1 MSKKNGVIIASAIII
16 LTLLG
21 GAGAYLY
28 NKNRILKDRN
38 SKLELINEYLTNN
51 NYTRAEEVL
60 SSLLLNSSDDELI
73 QLASQIKSKE
83 EDYLRNEEL
92 KAKFKESITND
103 IESIYLD
110 NILDEFSQLKDEL
123 LLIDP
128 SNSKIKAIIEGID
141 NQERDLLQ
149 KVQILMNSMF
159 NAKSEEEAD
168 ALKKMIYDLLDESKS
183 DFIRSQVNN
192 AEIIKNEILEQDPNN
207 NLANKLDNRLA
218 VLKKELQTK
227 EEKAAFKKKI
237 DRLLNDTQKLLE
249 DNKFQE
255 AETLRKSILD
265 LDPSNRL
272 AQDLEEKIKEREEE
286 KKLNDKVSN
295 LISMAEAAI
304 NSKLFDSAEK
314 YRQEIIQLD
323 PKNKDVA
330 KLKETILKKEKEE
343 FNKQVEELISRAT
356 NAIDKGQLDYAEDL
370 RQEVAKL
377 DPTNPR
383 VKELINKIKQK
394 ERELADKKEQERLK
408 EINKLITQAKK
419 SFENKALL
427 ESEDQFNKVLLLD
440 NNNLE
445 ALKGL
450 ADISII
456 NSKSDKSEIP
466 RSIRK
471 VLNVLDREPNNLDY
485 LKSLVDLYNR
495 NEDFKKELSTLDR
508 VLKLDPTADF
518 YVKAGIASYKLTQY
532 ENAAQYLDSAIG
544 LDSSYP
550 EIYYPYAL
558 TFEKLGDNDNREA
571 MLKKGSSL
579 RPNHAATLYELG
591 RYYTDKENY
600 SEALNLFLK
609 AYGISKDSVK
619 YQMGVALAYFNLKEF
634 DKSIKIYESILSI
647 DKTKSEVYYN
657 LSMARMEIGQYDQAL
672 TDISLAIKLKP
683 NSPTYIYTIGQI
695 SEALGRDDNA
705 ISYYLAAVKLDNNYY
720 KPMLN
725 LGNIYDRF
733 GRYEDGLKILQ
744 LAYKIKPDDPDVRF
758 SLGTSYLH
766 NKMYNDSLKLLE
778 ESYNNDKNSTLKLYN
793 LSLAYTEV
801 GNSEAAEKGFKK
813 VLEMDSN
820 FYDAYYY
827 LGQLLFTLD
836 RQEEARTYLKQVLEL
851 NPEYKYKDKIKE
863 VL

>member
-28 NKNRILKDRN
+28 NRN

-51 NYTRAEEVL
+51 DYTSAEEVL

-192 AEIIKNEILEQDPNN
+192 AEIIKNEILEQDPKN

-237 DRLLNDTQKLLE
+237 DRLLNDTQKLIE
-249 DNKFQE
+249 DSKFQE

-330 KLKETILKKEKEE
+330 KLKEIILKKRRKS
-343 FNKQVEELISRAT
+343 LISR
-356 NAIDKGQLDYAEDL
+356 
-370 RQEVAKL
+370 
-377 DPTNPR
+377 
-383 VKELINKIKQK
+383 
-394 ERELADKKEQERLK
+394 
-408 EINKLITQAKK
+408 
-419 SFENKALL
+419 
-427 ESEDQFNKVLLLD
+427 
-440 NNNLE
+440 
-445 ALKGL
+445 
-450 ADISII
+450 
-456 NSKSDKSEIP
+456 
-466 RSIRK
+466 
-471 VLNVLDREPNNLDY
+471 
-485 LKSLVDLYNR
+485 LKS
-495 NEDFKKELSTLDR
+495 
-508 VLKLDPTADF
+508 
-518 YVKAGIASYKLTQY
+518 
-532 ENAAQYLDSAIG
+532 
-544 LDSSYP
+544 
-550 EIYYPYAL
+550 
-558 TFEKLGDNDNREA
+558 
-571 MLKKGSSL
+571 
-579 RPNHAATLYELG
+579 
-591 RYYTDKENY
+591 
-600 SEALNLFLK
+600 
-609 AYGISKDSVK
+609 
-619 YQMGVALAYFNLKEF
+619 
-634 DKSIKIYESILSI
+634 
-647 DKTKSEVYYN
+647 
-657 LSMARMEIGQYDQAL
+657 
-672 TDISLAIKLKP
+672 
-683 NSPTYIYTIGQI
+683 
-695 SEALGRDDNA
+695 
-705 ISYYLAAVKLDNNYY
+705 
-720 KPMLN
+720 
-725 LGNIYDRF
+725 
-733 GRYEDGLKILQ
+733 
-744 LAYKIKPDDPDVRF
+744 
-758 SLGTSYLH
+758 
-766 NKMYNDSLKLLE
+766 
-778 ESYNNDKNSTLKLYN
+778 
-793 LSLAYTEV
+793 
-801 GNSEAAEKGFKK
+801 
-813 VLEMDSN
+813 
-820 FYDAYYY
+820 
-827 LGQLLFTLD
+827 
-836 RQEEARTYLKQVLEL
+836 
-851 NPEYKYKDKIKE
+851 
-863 VL
+863 